1 MFSLIFNW
9 FNINNLLLRVNK
21 VLSLIKYPRIFKL
34 FFHGVVPS
42 FEHEK
47 AFNFLSD
54 AKSLIDCGSN
64 KGQFGLLSYILLDIK
79 HYFAF
84 DPILKAEKTFSF
96 LKARGVQVHFKKYAL
111 SDKNTFSNFYLTK
124 RLDSSSL
131 KKPKK
136 YLKSIF
142 SDVYLKNIIKVE
154 TYPLDDFKNIV
165 NSLPS
170 PRILKIDVQG
180 NEYELLKGAKKSL
193 KMFKYIFIECTNKDV
208 YENLEFYTRDIHR
221 LLIKKDF
228 ELYMEYNFVKKNKQV
243 IYSDRL
249 YILKE

>member
-1 MFSLIFNW
+1 MFPVIFNW
-9 FNINNLLLRVNK
+9 FNTNNLLLRVK
-21 VLSLIKYPRIFKL
+21 KLLSLIKYPRIFKL

-47 AFNFLSD
+47 AFNFLNE

-96 LKARGVQVHFKKYAL
+96 LKERGVQVHFKKYAL
-111 SDKNTFSNFYLTK
+111 SDKKTFSNFYLTK

-142 SDVYLKNIIKVE
+142 SDVYLKNIIEVE
-154 TYPLDDFKNIV
+154 TYPLDNFKNFV

-180 NEYELLKGAKKSL
+180 NEYELLKGANKSL
-193 KMFKYIFIECTNKDV
+193 KMFKYIFIECTNKEV
-208 YENLEFYTRDIHR
+208 YENIEFYTRDIHT
-221 LLIKKDF
+221 LLLQKNF